1 MAYGY
6 KPITDTFNEISRMI
20 TANEQSKQQ
29 HQINMAKLGL
39 QEAQLKNQQAI
50 QELKLPGLKLEA
62 EKNKYL
68 MEPVNVNL
76 KDFTSGDAYSMA
88 HVVNPKIESEIRNI
102 YGAQRWNENLDAVDE
117 NGVPIQVP
125 RWQRLRDDQAAYS
138 IIAANSDYKK
148 FLEAQRDQAQDQLDD
163 LSDSKTAVNPKEA
176 LKIKSQRNALKRTT
190 IDEADTKLGS
200 SSALIEGYMNH
211 YNIMNKLRMRV
222 GANNP
227 RLAQILKDAA
237 AGDLAM
243 VEALGKKSKGTE
255 NRIKVDLFNE
265 KTGKYVKSVFL
276 PKNLMSEYVPPEG
289 LTIKSGLPKTATP
302 KQPMRVAEISNKVRD
317 AGIAIAKLRAGEIL
331 TPEFIEQIA
340 GDDPERAAFLKSA
353 VGSKKETQDAINML
367 NSEIVAWKSMMPLN
381 VRKQLYPEDFK
392 DPKITPADIRK
403 EVESQYP
410 AKDLPD
416 GQTAM
421 ANGYKFVVK
430 NGKWKLAD
438 SNKK

>member
-1 MAYGY
+1 
-6 KPITDTFNEISRMI
+6 
-20 TANEQSKQQ
+20 
-29 HQINMAKLGL
+29 
-39 QEAQLKNQQAI
+39 
-50 QELKLPGLKLEA
+50 
-62 EKNKYL
+62 
-68 MEPVNVNL
+68 
-76 KDFTSGDAYSMA
+76 
-88 HVVNPKIESEIRNI
+88 
-102 YGAQRWNENLDAVDE
+102 
-117 NGVPIQVP
+117 
-125 RWQRLRDDQAAYS
+125 
-138 IIAANSDYKK
+138 
-148 FLEAQRDQAQDQLDD
+148 
-163 LSDSKTAVNPKEA
+163 
-176 LKIKSQRNALKRTT
+176 
-190 IDEADTKLGS
+190 
-200 SSALIEGYMNH
+200 
-211 YNIMNKLRMRV
+211 MRV